1 VVAGLVGAGSGRRGR
16 IRRRLGARRSINVC
30 EMDEATLKQTEA
42 GLVPVSDGW
51 FIMNLAEIAWES
63 SAHGGTWCSFEPPES
78 RSPLLGIGVH
88 VLGPGE
94 TPGFYHA
101 ESNQEGFLVLAGECL
116 AIVEGQERRLRA
128 WDYLHCPP
136 GTAHITIGAGEMPC
150 AILMVGTRSPD
161 AKIHYL
167 VEPAAARY
175 GASVEAATDS
185 PQEAYAGSPPIVP
198 AQSPWPLT
206 TSEGETRPE

>member
-1 VVAGLVGAGSGRRGR
+1 MGEAR
-16 IRRRLGARRSINVC
+16 I
-30 EMDEATLKQTEA
+30 DETEA
-42 GLVPVSDGW
+42 GLVPVDDGW
-51 FIMNLAEIAWES
+51 FILNLAEIGWETVPG
-63 SAHGGTWCSFEPPES
+63 GGTWCGFEPRDSP
-78 RSPLLGIGVH
+78 SPLLGIGVH

-101 ESNQEGFLVLAGECL
+101 ESNQEGFLVLSGECI

-136 GTAHITIGAGEMPC
+136 GTAHITIGAGEGPC

-161 AKIHYL
+161 RTLHYP

-175 GASVEAATDS
+175 GASVAVATDS
-185 PQEAYAGSPPIVP
+185 PPEAYVERPPIVP
-198 AQSPWPLT
+198 APSPWPLT
-206 TSEGETRPE
+206 